1 MGAHLDSGT
10 QVDVASIEALEEGI
24 EPLVVLRCGV
34 LALLSHSQRLFLR
47 PSVSVTEEPEC
58 FFPTSATTPA
68 VGGMARVRPAW
79 DACLR
84 SWADAEGLHAGQDI
98 MARLD
103 ARFDCQVLAYGP
115 YFFANLAGTS
125 DAEEQAAIDSGLI
138 KANRIQYAG
147 LRKSPPSVASA

>member
-1 MGAHLDSGT
+1 
-10 QVDVASIEALEEGI
+10 
-24 EPLVVLRCGV
+24 
-34 LALLSHSQRLFLR
+34 
-47 PSVSVTEEPEC
+47 
-58 FFPTSATTPA
+58 
-68 VGGMARVRPAW
+68 MARVRPAW

-147 LRKSPPSVASA
+147 WRKSPPSVASA